1 MRSKQSHAPLKERT
15 CYLCANAIDTLDYK
29 DVRSLQRFTSASG
42 KIYPRRRSGA
52 CMKHQRIIA
61 EAIKRA
67 RIMALLPFTSS

>member
-1 MRSKQSHAPLKERT
+1 MRQKPSHAPLKERT
-15 CYLCANAIDTLDYK
+15 CYLCANAIDALDYK
-29 DVRSLQRFTSASG
+29 DIRGLQRFTSASG

-52 CMKHQRIIA
+52 CMKHQRVIA